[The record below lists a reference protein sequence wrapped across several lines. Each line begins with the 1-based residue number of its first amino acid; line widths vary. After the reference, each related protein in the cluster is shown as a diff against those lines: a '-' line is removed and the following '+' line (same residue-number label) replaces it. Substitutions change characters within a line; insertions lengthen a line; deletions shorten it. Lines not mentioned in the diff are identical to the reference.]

1 MSRPIPAWIRAAL
14 YGQETSGVVTA
25 LLEITH
31 GVSGYTNPL
40 RICNNSVYLSYMG
53 NTYLAF
59 PFKFDPPDQKTDG
72 SIANARLTIC
82 AVDQQIAGILRQ
94 TETPPTVRA
103 IATFWSDETG
113 SVQFEEIA
121 SWPLTLR
128 NVSGDSMTIQGELV
142 YEDRLDNQVPAGEF
156 RPSLFPGLF

>member
-1 MSRPIPAWIRAAL
+1 MRTIPAWIKSAL
-14 YGQETSGVVTA
+14 FNQETSGVVTA

-31 GVSGYTNPL
+31 GVSGYDNPL
-40 RICNNSVYLSYMG
+40 RICNNTENLVFEGS
-53 NTYLAF
+53 TFLAF

-103 IATFWSDETG
+103 IATFWLDETG

>member
-1 MSRPIPAWIRAAL
+1 MRTIPAWIKSAL
-14 YGQETSGVVTA
+14 FDQETSGVVTA

-31 GVSGYTNPL
+31 GVSGYDNPL
-40 RICNNSVYLSYMG
+40 RICNNTQNLTFDGNVY
-53 NTYLAF
+53 TAF

-103 IATFWSDETG
+103 IATFWLDETG

-156 RPSLFPGLF
+156 RPSHFPGLF

>member
-1 MSRPIPAWIRAAL
+1 MRTIPAWIKSAL
-14 YGQETSGVVTA
+14 FDQETSGVVTA

-31 GVSGYTNPL
+31 GVSGYDNPL
-40 RICNNSVYLSYMG
+40 RICNNTQNLTFGGNVYS
-53 NTYLAF
+53 AF

-94 TETPPTVRA
+94 TDTPPTVRA